1 MKTMIGISKG
11 MAVMTMIILLTA
23 CTSDNYDME
32 MTPKAK
38 TPDVISKIENINAE
52 LEQLKTPFV
61 TRGWKD
67 WNRNKRNELVR
78 ADFTGCYDGV
88 KYGYNIGKQ
97 IDSSRGGCF
106 GAIIGGVIGG
116 GVSSWWKY
124 RDLDHKLECN
134 DADIETI
141 SELCRSLAQK
151 GDITESGITNLDE
164 ALKGDSIVNND
175 LILLSNLDALSLCI
189 GKMHNTALA
198 TFDGSSG
205 PNMDI
210 KDEKYPDKKIDAE
223 TIELQLRLIDS
234 KELKT
239 KCKQIAIDI
248 CTGEKNESDSTTDK
262 IIRLF
267 DEALD
272 SYTENAEDIAFII
285 GKYCEIIDST
295 ADLTDEE
302 KTQVKAAFSTAL
314 YSISYWETKMK

>member
-1 MKTMIGISKG
+1 M
-11 MAVMTMIILLTA
+11 
-23 CTSDNYDME
+23 
-32 MTPKAK
+32 
-38 TPDVISKIENINAE
+38 
-52 LEQLKTPFV
+52 
-61 TRGWKD
+61 
-67 WNRNKRNELVR
+67 
-78 ADFTGCYDGV
+78 
-88 KYGYNIGKQ
+88 
-97 IDSSRGGCF
+97 
-106 GAIIGGVIGG
+106 
-116 GVSSWWKY
+116 
-124 RDLDHKLECN
+124 DHKLECN

-205 PNMDI
+205 PNMD
-210 KDEKYPDKKIDAE
+210 KNDEKYPDKKIDAE
-223 TIELQLRLIDS
+223 TIELQLSLIDS

-295 ADLTDEE
+295 ADLTEEE